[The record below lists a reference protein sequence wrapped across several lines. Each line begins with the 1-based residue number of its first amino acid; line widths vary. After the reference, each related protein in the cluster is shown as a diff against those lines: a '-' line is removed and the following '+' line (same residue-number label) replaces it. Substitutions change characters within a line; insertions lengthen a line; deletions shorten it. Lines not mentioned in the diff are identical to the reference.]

1 MMAARILGVGVLG
14 PGLPDWAQARARLA
28 GESAWQHEPVARV
41 VAPDLPRTEARRAT
55 LGTHL
60 ALTVASQA
68 FAGQAPP
75 DADLPSVWAAADSD
89 LQGLERNCRSLTED
103 SPWISPHRFQNSV
116 HNTPSG
122 YWSITTGCHGPA
134 TSVCAG
140 NASFAAGLSEA
151 LTTLAADHDRC
162 LLVVHDEI
170 SPATLEAARRVPFSF
185 AAAFLLGRDTGA
197 DAMRVSAAPVAAGD
211 GEATRCVDPG
221 LEAMRGTNPAARTLP
236 LLCALAAQRAA
247 TIDLPWTGRGLRLE
261 LQHGEA
267 AA

>member
-1 MMAARILGVGVLG
+1 MMAARVLGIGVLG
-14 PGLPDWAQARARLA
+14 PGLPDWDQARPRLA
-28 GESAWQHEPVARV
+28 GDTAWQHEPVGRV
-41 VAPDLPRTEARRAT
+41 VAPGLPRTEARRAT

-60 ALTVASQA
+60 ALTVAGQA

-89 LQGLERNCRSLTED
+89 LQGLERNCRSLTEA

-140 NASFAAGLSEA
+140 DVSFAAGLGEA

-170 SPATLEAARRVPFSF
+170 SPSTLEVSRRVPFSF
-185 AAAFLLGRDTGA
+185 AAAFLLGRD
-197 DAMRVSAAPVAAGD
+197 APVGGMRLSA
-211 GEATRCVDPG
+211 EAVADVAETPCADPA
-221 LEAMRGTNPAARTLP
+221 LEAVRTGNPAARTLP
-236 LLCALAAQRAA
+236 LLCALAAQRAV
-247 TIDLPWTGRGLRLE
+247 TIDLPWTGRGLRLNLE
-261 LQHGEA
+261 LGA
-267 AA
+267 